1 MQWSG
6 SRLEA
11 CAYPASPWFFLLNQQ
26 LPQQSLPPFG
36 IALPPS
42 KQEQLYSP
50 MHPHAQPSVPELRSR
65 AEPAERKPP
74 KPLAVGVNE
83 AAKILGISPWTI
95 RCYVT
100 QGALRGPRGKA
111 CVGPDGGFGESDG
124 GRRQA
129 KRMCEK
135 ASACVTEE

>member
-26 LPQQSLPPFG
+26 VPQQSLPPFG

-42 KQEQLYSP
+42 KQEELYSP

-65 AEPAERKPP
+65 AAWRTEVAQAACGR
-74 KPLAVGVNE
+74 VNE
-83 AAKILGISPWTI
+83 AARMLGVSPWTL
-95 RCYVT
+95 RLYVAR
-100 QGALRGPRGKA
+100 GALR
-111 CVGPDGGFGESDG
+111 
-124 GRRQA
+124 
-129 KRMCEK
+129 
-135 ASACVTEE
+135 